1 MVTNTATEY
10 LCVSVHVRNGD
21 VFSAQN
27 YSELVFYV
35 VEGTKELV
43 SQVHSLTKSI
53 RVLEGEEAQDTSKV
67 APRYTKRQTVK
78 LCSIRFVFSRFEQKM
93 SKPTK

>member
-1 MVTNTATEY
+1 MPLVTNTATEY

-35 VEGTKELV
+35 VEV
-43 SQVHSLTKSI
+43 RRSW
-53 RVLEGEEAQDTSKV
+53 
-67 APRYTKRQTVK
+67 
-78 LCSIRFVFSRFEQKM
+78 
-93 SKPTK
+93 